1 LEEKMEFSEED
12 FKIITE
18 SLIRASNSTE
28 TEWLN
33 LEKIILDSYS
43 SINSEITRSN
53 VQEMWNQ
60 LFQKVEGTINR
71 MKGKGENYD

>member
-1 LEEKMEFSEED
+1 MEFSEED

>member
-1 LEEKMEFSEED
+1 MEFSVED
-12 FKIITE
+12 SKIITE
-18 SLIRASNSTE
+18 ALIKASNSTE

-53 VQEMWNQ
+53 VLEMWNQ
-60 LFQKVEGTINR
+60 LYQKVDQLVFCTL
-71 MKGKGENYD
+71 